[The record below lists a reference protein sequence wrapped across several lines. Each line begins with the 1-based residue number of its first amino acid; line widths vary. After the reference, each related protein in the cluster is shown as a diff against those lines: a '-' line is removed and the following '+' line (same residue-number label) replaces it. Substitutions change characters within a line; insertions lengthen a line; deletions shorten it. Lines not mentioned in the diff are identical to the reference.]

1 MSHATE
7 RSPLLGATGDSTA
20 SDERLEEDWEFEDEP
35 IDVLMN
41 RFGSPAGTL
50 GLSGGVGVFG
60 SSLTRR
66 SSMTFSNAGLSRV
79 PSRAE
84 TIRRRP
90 SQPSL
95 ATRHQQPAAPFDST
109 LQKTQSRASVGE
121 DTPVPFAQESVERAA
136 AKKPPLYLHG
146 VSKGRFWAC
155 FLGILLTWFVATFDS
170 TLMASSHPVIT
181 SYFDASYAASWLSTS
196 FLLTS
201 TAFQPMFGKWLCTAL
216 SWLVLHIT
224 SQNILQV

>member
-1 MSHATE
+1 MSPAME
-7 RSPLLGATGDSTA
+7 RSPLLSIEQDSIA
-20 SDERLEEDWEFEDEP
+20 GSGPDEEDAELEDEP

-50 GLSGGVGVFG
+50 GLSGGVGIFG

-66 SSMTFSNAGLSRV
+66 SSMTFSSASLSRV
-79 PSRAE
+79 TSRAE
-84 TIRRRP
+84 TVRRRP

-95 ATRHQQPAAPFDST
+95 AARTQWPATFSDST
-109 LQKTQSRASVGE
+109 LQKTQSRTSASE
-121 DTPVPFAQESVERAA
+121 DPSIPVAQESDDNEAV
-136 AKKPPLYLHG
+136 KKAPLYLHG

-155 FLGILLTWFVATFDS
+155 FFGIILTWFVATFDS

-201 TAFQPMFGKWLCTAL
+201 TAFQPMFGKSFHT
-216 SWLVLHIT
+216 I
-224 SQNILQV
+224 

>member
-1 MSHATE
+1 MSIPTE
-7 RSPLLGATGDSTA
+7 RSPLLGA
-20 SDERLEEDWEFEDEP
+20 EEEYTDDYEQGEDDTELEDEP
-35 IDVLMN
+35 IDVLMSK
-41 RFGSPAGTL
+41 FGSPAGTL

-66 SSMTFSNAGLSRV
+66 GSMTFSNAGLSQV

-84 TIRRRP
+84 TVRRRP

-95 ATRHQQPAAPFDST
+95 AVRKQPTTIVSDSVLRKTR
-109 LQKTQSRASVGE
+109 SRASISEGA
-121 DTPVPFAQESVERAA
+121 PVPFAQERDDDAA
-136 AKKPPLYLHG
+136 VKEGPLYLHG
-146 VSKGRFWAC
+146 VTKAQFWAC
-155 FLGILLTWFVATFDS
+155 FLSILLTWFVATFDS

-201 TAFQPMFGKWLCTAL
+201 TAFQPMFGMFSFAVL
-216 SWLVLHIT
+216 SKLVLK
-224 SQNILQV
+224 LMR